1 MTKQP
6 FGTKRAPVVPRSE
19 RPIDPATGK
28 PEIPMA
34 YDIILPTG
42 AGEKVIGRVQRVPA
56 GSKGSR
62 DHWRPW
68 PASLAEGE
76 MPEVIT
82 TDAAYIKAIEVLVT
96 SWLASEPKLADMIP
110 VVTDERVPAGVAV
123 LVSGDSAEVFAVPD
137 PPSADAKEE
146 EATVLSPASASDS
159 EAVLAPLSD
168 GSEYQAPGYEGEQE
182 PEGIDLSGVA
192 VLGKMYEGAADV
204 ALGAPAAEAGVLP
217 GHLIPPPGQDQ
228 PGHLVNGISVQ
239 PEDDITGERET
250 DGMWENNPPADAIP
264 PAPVSE
270 ADFTWNEA
278 PVPAPPLAYPPPPA
292 AATSDLSW
300 LATPAVAAPA
310 PEREEP
316 SDPFNDPRVTPYA
329 G

>member
-1 MTKQP
+1 MPMTKQP

-34 YDIILPTG
+34 YDIILPTD

-82 TDAAYIKAIEVLVT
+82 EDAAYIKAIEVLVT
-96 SWLASEPKLADMIP
+96 SWLAGEPK
-110 VVTDERVPAGVAV
+110 PAGQPEAV
-123 LVSGDSAEVFAVPD
+123 D
-137 PPSADAKEE
+137 PPSADVKAE
-146 EATVLSPASASDS
+146 EATVPGPASASES
-159 EAVLAPLSD
+159 EPANLGPVSD
-168 GSEYQAPGYEGEQE
+168 GSEE
-182 PEGIDLSGVA
+182 PEGIDLSAAA
-192 VLGKMYEGAADV
+192 VLGAMGPADADV
-204 ALGAPAAEAGVLP
+204 ALGAPVAEAGVLP

-228 PGHLVNGISVQ
+228 PGHLVNGIAVQ

-250 DGMWENNPPADAIP
+250 DGMWENNPPADAWGERPTPIP
-264 PAPVSE
+264 PLS
-270 ADFTWNEA
+270 
-278 PVPAPPLAYPPPPA
+278 YPPPPA
-292 AATSDLSW
+292 AAVSDLSW
-300 LATPAVAAPA
+300 LAEPAVPAPA
-310 PEREEP
+310 PEREEA